1 MPNTPNEKP
10 KRPLFLKG
18 LIVFGIGFLANAV
31 FLLLSI
37 GGLLRELSRLMVI
50 IGMALAVIGLFIKR
64 K

>member
-10 KRPLFLKG
+10 NRPLFLKG